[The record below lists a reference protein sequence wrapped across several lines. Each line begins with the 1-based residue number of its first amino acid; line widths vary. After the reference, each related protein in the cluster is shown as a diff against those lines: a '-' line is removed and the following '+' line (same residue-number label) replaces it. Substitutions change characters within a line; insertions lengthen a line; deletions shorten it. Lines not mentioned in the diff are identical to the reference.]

1 MSLRS
6 QLAQELLNLVG
17 NQGGSA
23 VSLSDPGG
31 LQLHVHFVA
40 VDSMSC
46 SFSEL
51 QLHVP
56 ALQQAAFDVLRNWA
70 DDLSKRITYLL
81 EQIGPLEYDP
91 SAGQVLIRSVRPDT
105 LPDGSQ
111 YYEIVLSSQSG
122 GDFSLRRYRS
132 TKGQS
137 GRAPVDITVTH
148 EVLLKLVDDLV
159 ATAPQTP

>member
-6 QLAQELLNLVG
+6 QLAQELQSLIGV
-17 NQGGSA
+17 QGGA
-23 VSLSDPGG
+23 VAALTDPTG
-31 LQLHVHFVA
+31 LRLEVRFTA

-46 SFSEL
+46 CFSEL

-70 DDLSKRITYLL
+70 DSLSKRITYLL

-91 SAGQVLIRSVRPDT
+91 ATGQVLIRSVRPDQ

-111 YYEIVLSSQSG
+111 YYEVVLASQSG
-122 GDFSLRRYRS
+122 GNFTLKRYRS
-132 TKGQS
+132 TKGQP

-159 ATAPQTP
+159 DTAPQTP

>member
-6 QLAQELLNLVG
+6 QLAQELQNLVG
-17 NQGGSA
+17 RQGGGV
-23 VSLSDPGG
+23 VSLADPGG
-31 LQLHVHFVA
+31 LQLQIEFST

-46 SFSEL
+46 CFSQL
-51 QLHVP
+51 KLHVP

-70 DDLSKRITYLL
+70 DSLSKRITYLL

-91 SAGQVLIRSVRPDT
+91 DAGQVLIRSVRPDQ

-111 YYEIVLSSQSG
+111 YYEVVLASQSG
-122 GDFSLRRYRS
+122 GTFSLRRYRS
-132 TKGQS
+132 TKGQP
-137 GRAPVDITVTH
+137 GRAAVDMTVTH